1 MQCEKWCP
9 KAEAVFSSV
18 QAAQPGQQ
26 KKQQPASP
34 SAPQWGWDDLKFSA
48 GDTLNPGTHPYKIVA
63 SPSKMLFVS
72 FLTFYNYS
80 CTVFPFS
87 PCWLCRF
94 ADSNNE
100 DWKALCTVV
109 KGACLVLPISIC
121 V

>member
-48 GDTLNPGTHPYKIVA
+48 GDTLNPGTHPSRIVA
-63 SPSKMLFVS
+63 SPSKIAS
-72 FLTFYNYS
+72 FLAFSLFTHLISLFLH
-80 CTVFPFS
+80 VLPFS
-87 PCWLCRF
+87 LC
-94 ADSNNE
+94 
-100 DWKALCTVV
+100 
-109 KGACLVLPISIC
+109 
-121 V
+121 